1 MPTDNDVSIELRI
14 GLQHEMLIEL
24 RIGLQHVM
32 LIELRIELRNAMLI
46 ELRIGLRNAMLLKL
60 RQVSAGYKRK
70 NRSLHR
76 HCREPTSR
84 LRLASSTVP

>member
-46 ELRIGLRNAMLLKL
+46 ELRIGLR
-60 RQVSAGYKRK
+60 QVSAGYKRK

-84 LRLASSTVP
+84 LRLASSTDP

>member
-24 RIGLQHVM
+24 RIGLQHV
-32 LIELRIELRNAMLI
+32 MLI